1 MCNKLYSLNYKKV
14 NIMTRT
20 PLINTHGKIDK
31 ARVLAYSEKGMD
43 GFFAA
48 IEKMKSEAAA
58 QQIAK
63 QQ

>member
-1 MCNKLYSLNYKKV
+1 MN
-14 NIMTRT
+14 RT
-20 PLINTHGKIDK
+20 PLINTDGKSDK
-31 ARVLAYSEKGMD
+31 ARVLAYSGKGMD

-48 IEKMKSEAAA
+48 IEKMKIEAAA

>member
-1 MCNKLYSLNYKKV
+1 
-14 NIMTRT
+14 MTRT